1 MMGVDDPAPAGVGA
15 TPCTSDAGVAVAAYP
30 GCARGVPL
38 RGRVWGLRGA
48 RRVLSSRLEFVG
60 PPLFATRQ
68 LGAWPGWG
76 WWAWPVGPGARVGS
90 ARGEIRRGGGGPA
103 RRMRAALF

>member
-15 TPCTSDAGVAVAAYP
+15 TPCTSDAAVAVAACP
-30 GCARGVPL
+30 GCAPAEPSLGSA
-38 RGRVWGLRGA
+38 GA
-48 RRVLSSRLEFVG
+48 RRVLSSRLEFAG
-60 PPLFATRQ
+60 PPLLAMRQ
-68 LGAWPGWG
+68 LGAWQGWG